1 LTHSG
6 WLECAAQHD
15 KLKCIGHFVDA
26 FRGGLSVISDTTT
39 EVWWGNLVVR
49 SGKLGL
55 CACYTPKLDS
65 RPTFP
70 TIMTSVLEII
80 PLGGIGEFGMNCMA
94 LRYGDEM
101 IILDAGMGFPE
112 ETAYGVDVSIPNFE
126 FLEPYRDD
134 ITAIVL
140 THGHEDHLGALP
152 YILKRFNVPVYCSHF
167 TAGLAESKLEEHELL
182 GDVLLHRVE
191 PRDVVEL
198 GAFTVE
204 FIRVSHSLVDCFSL
218 AIKTPVGTI
227 IHTGDYKVDE
237 TPVIGEPI
245 DLRSFRRYGQD
256 GVLALLS
263 DSTNATVPGRTPSE
277 RAVIPAFEE
286 IFVEA
291 KGRIIVAAFASS
303 IHRLQIVMDV
313 SQQFNRRVCV
323 LGRSM
328 QKNVE
333 VADRLGYLDIPDG
346 LLVSLNQAK
355 LMSDAEVVFLVTGSQ
370 GESRAALSQMATQSY
385 KGLTI
390 DEGDTVVLSARII
403 PGNERLIS
411 RMIGFIYKR
420 GANIIEEKRRLIHVS
435 GHASQE
441 DIRILTEAVRPRY
454 VVPIHGEY
462 RMLFRHKE
470 FVKNHLG
477 YAEDDI
483 ILIENGDVLELDGE
497 RAAVIDKR
505 EVGRTFI
512 DDSGFE
518 EISSDLIRE
527 RKQLAY
533 EGTITLAVT
542 IRDDTGEL
550 LGDPRIVARGVRG
563 LSSNGL
569 GSLGQSSGD
578 DGVAENDMLKGALL
592 VVSAA
597 LAGASRQTLE
607 DDSLLKEHLRVE
619 LKRFIQK
626 QTGSRPVIMPM
637 IIRV

>member
-1 LTHSG
+1 
-6 WLECAAQHD
+6 
-15 KLKCIGHFVDA
+15 
-26 FRGGLSVISDTTT
+26 
-39 EVWWGNLVVR
+39 
-49 SGKLGL
+49 
-55 CACYTPKLDS
+55 
-65 RPTFP
+65 
-70 TIMTSVLEII
+70 VLEII

-94 LRYGDEM
+94 VRYGDEM
-101 IILDAGMGFPE
+101 LILDAGMGFPE
-112 ETAYGVDVSIPNFE
+112 ETAYGVDVCIPDFD
-126 FLEPYRDD
+126 FLEEFRDH

-152 YILKRFNVPVYCSHF
+152 YILKKFNVPVYCSYF
-167 TAGLAESKLEEHELL
+167 TAGLAESKLEEHDLTA
-182 GDVLLHRVE
+182 DTLLHRVA
-191 PRDVVEL
+191 PRDVVDI

-245 DLRSFRRYGQD
+245 DLRSFRRYGQE

-286 IFVEA
+286 IFGEA

-303 IHRLQIVMDV
+303 IHRLQIVLDV
-313 SQQFNRRVCV
+313 AQQFARKVCV

-346 LLVSLNQAK
+346 LLIPLNEAK
-355 LMSDAEVVFLVTGSQ
+355 HLAEEEIVLLVTGSQ

-411 RMIGFIYKR
+411 RMIGNIYKR
-420 GANIIEEKRRLIHVS
+420 GANIIEEKRRLVHVS

-441 DIRILTEAVRPRY
+441 DIRIMTEAVRPKF

-470 FVKNHLG
+470 FVRNHLG
-477 YAEDDI
+477 YDESQI

-497 RAAVIDKR
+497 RAAVVNRR
-505 EVGRTFI
+505 EIGRTFI
-512 DDSGFE
+512 DDTGFE
-518 EISSDLIRE
+518 EIERETVRE
-527 RKQLAY
+527 RKQMAY
-533 EGTITLAVT
+533 EGIVTLVVVVDA
-542 IRDDTGEL
+542 RTGEL
-550 LGDPRIVARGVRG
+550 EMPPEIVTRGVRG
-563 LSSNGL
+563 FDSAN
-569 GSLGQSSGD
+569 GSLKDAQQV
-578 DGVAENDMLKGALL
+578 VA
-592 VVSAA
+592 AA
-597 LAGASRQTLE
+597 ITGASRETLRNE
-607 DDSLLKEHLRVE
+607 ELLKEHVRLE

-626 QTGSRPVIMPM
+626 LSGAKPVILPVVRQ
-637 IIRV
+637 I

>member
-1 LTHSG
+1 VS
-6 WLECAAQHD
+6 
-15 KLKCIGHFVDA
+15 
-26 FRGGLSVISDTTT
+26 
-39 EVWWGNLVVR
+39 
-49 SGKLGL
+49 
-55 CACYTPKLDS
+55 
-65 RPTFP
+65 
-70 TIMTSVLEII
+70 SVLEII

-94 LRYGDEM
+94 VRYGDEM
-101 IILDAGMGFPE
+101 LILDAGMGFPE
-112 ETAYGVDVSIPNFE
+112 ETAYGVDVCIPDFA
-126 FLEPYRDD
+126 FLEEYRDN

-167 TAGLAESKLEEHELL
+167 TAGLAESKLEEHDLT
-182 GDVLLHRVE
+182 GDTLLHRVE
-191 PRDVVEL
+191 PRDVVDI
-198 GAFTVE
+198 GIFKVE

-245 DLRSFRRYGQD
+245 DLRSFRRYGQE

-286 IFVEA
+286 IFAEA
-291 KGRIIVAAFASS
+291 SGRIIVAAFASS
-303 IHRLQIVMDV
+303 IHRLQIVLDV
-313 SQQFNRRVCV
+313 AQQFNRKVCV

-346 LLVSLNQAK
+346 LLISLNQAK
-355 LMSDAEVVFLVTGSQ
+355 EMRDHEVVLLVTGSQ
-370 GESRAALSQMATQSY
+370 GEARAALSQMATQVY
-385 KGLTI
+385 KGITI
-390 DEGDTVVLSARII
+390 EEGDTVVLSARII

-411 RMIGFIYKR
+411 RMIGHIYKR

-441 DIRILTEAVRPRY
+441 DIRIMTEAVKPKF

-477 YAEDDI
+477 FAEDNI

-497 RAAVIDKR
+497 RAAVVNKKEI
-505 EVGRTFI
+505 GRTFI

-518 EISSDLIRE
+518 EIDSETVRQ
-527 RKQLAY
+527 RKQMAY
-533 EGTITLAVT
+533 EGLVTLVITI
-542 IRDDTGEL
+542 DSETGEL
-550 LGDPRIVARGVRG
+550 QAEPEIVARGVRG
-563 LSSNGL
+563 FDSANGL
-569 GSLGQSSGD
+569 LREAQQV
-578 DGVAENDMLKGALL
+578 VA
-592 VVSAA
+592 SAI
-597 LAGASRQTLE
+597 AGASRETMRDE
-607 DDSLLKEHLRVE
+607 SLLKEHVRVE

-626 QTGSRPVIMPM
+626 LTGSRPVIMP
-637 IIRV
+637 VVVQV

>member
-1 LTHSG
+1 M
-6 WLECAAQHD
+6 A
-15 KLKCIGHFVDA
+15 
-26 FRGGLSVISDTTT
+26 
-39 EVWWGNLVVR
+39 
-49 SGKLGL
+49 
-55 CACYTPKLDS
+55 
-65 RPTFP
+65 
-70 TIMTSVLEII
+70 SVLEII

-94 LRYGDEM
+94 VRYGDEM
-101 IILDAGMGFPE
+101 LILDAGMGFPE
-112 ETAYGVDVSIPNFE
+112 ESAYGVDVSIPNFG
-126 FLEPYRDD
+126 FLDEYKDN

-152 YILKRFNVPVYCSHF
+152 YLLKKFNVPVYCSHF

-191 PRDVVEL
+191 PRDVVDI
-198 GAFTVE
+198 GVFQVE

-218 AIKTPVGTI
+218 GIKTPVGTI

-286 IFVEA
+286 IFSEA

-303 IHRLQIVMDV
+303 IHRLQIVLDV
-313 SQQFNRRVCV
+313 AQQFNRHVCV

-333 VADRLGYLDIPDG
+333 VAERLGYLDIPDG
-346 LLVSLNQAK
+346 LLVSLNEAK
-355 LMSDAEVVFLVTGSQ
+355 MMSDDEIVFLVTGSQ

-385 KGLTI
+385 KGLMV

-420 GANIIEEKRRLIHVS
+420 GANIIEEKRRLVHVS

-441 DIRILTEAVRPRY
+441 DIRIMTEAVRPKF

-477 YAEDDI
+477 YSEDNI

-505 EVGRTFI
+505 EIGRTFI
-512 DDSGFE
+512 DESGFK
-518 EISSDLIRE
+518 EIDSETVRE

-533 EGTITLAVT
+533 EGTVTVVVAV
-542 IRDDTGEL
+542 DEETGEL
-550 LGDPRIVARGVRG
+550 DGEPKIAARGVRG
-563 LSSNGL
+563 LSTANGYSQRPENNL
-569 GSLGQSSGD
+569 LED
-578 DGVAENDMLKGALL
+578 AKRVVVAAIQ
-592 VVSAA
+592 
-597 LAGASRQTLE
+597 GASRQTLSDE
-607 DDSLLKEHLRVE
+607 TLLKEHVRVE

-626 QTGSRPVIMPM
+626 QTGARPVITPV
-637 IIRV
+637 IVLI

>member
-1 LTHSG
+1 M
-6 WLECAAQHD
+6 A
-15 KLKCIGHFVDA
+15 
-26 FRGGLSVISDTTT
+26 
-39 EVWWGNLVVR
+39 
-49 SGKLGL
+49 
-55 CACYTPKLDS
+55 
-65 RPTFP
+65 
-70 TIMTSVLEII
+70 SVLEII

-94 LRYGDEM
+94 VRYGDEM

-112 ETAYGVDVSIPNFE
+112 ETAYGVDVSIPNFD

-152 YILKRFNVPVYCSHF
+152 YILKKFNVPVYCSHF

-182 GDVLLHRVE
+182 DDILLHRVE
-191 PRDVVEL
+191 PRDVVDI
-198 GAFTVE
+198 GSFTVE
-204 FIRVSHSLVDCFSL
+204 FIRVSHSLIDCFSL

-286 IFVEA
+286 IFAEA

-303 IHRLQIVMDV
+303 IHRIQIVLDV
-313 SQQFNRRVCV
+313 AQQFNRHVCV

-328 QKNVE
+328 LKNVE

-346 LLVSLNQAK
+346 LLVSLNQTK
-355 LMSDAEVVFLVTGSQ
+355 LMSDDEIVFLVTGSQ

-385 KGLTI
+385 KGLMI

-420 GANIIEEKRRLIHVS
+420 GANIIEEKRRLVHVS

-477 YAEDDI
+477 YAEENI

-505 EVGRTFI
+505 EIGRTFI

-518 EISSDLIRE
+518 EISSDVVRE

-533 EGTITLAVT
+533 EGTLTLVVT
-542 IRDDTGEL
+542 IDGETGESVS
-550 LGDPRIVARGVRG
+550 DPRIVARGVRG
-563 LSSNGL
+563 LSENNGF
-569 GSLGQSSGD
+569 GAAQSTTAPPGRNPMMKEAEQV
-578 DGVAENDMLKGALL
+578 VA
-592 VVSAA
+592 AA
-597 LAGASRQTLE
+597 LTGASRQTLE
-607 DDSLLKEHLRVE
+607 DDTLLKEHLRVE
-619 LKRFIQK
+619 LKRFIFK
-626 QTGSRPVIMPM
+626 QTGAKPVIMP
-637 IIRV
+637 IIVRV

>member
-1 LTHSG
+1 VS
-6 WLECAAQHD
+6 
-15 KLKCIGHFVDA
+15 
-26 FRGGLSVISDTTT
+26 
-39 EVWWGNLVVR
+39 
-49 SGKLGL
+49 
-55 CACYTPKLDS
+55 
-65 RPTFP
+65 
-70 TIMTSVLEII
+70 SVLEII

-94 LRYGDEM
+94 VRYEDEM
-101 IILDAGMGFPE
+101 LILDAGMGFPE
-112 ETAYGVDVSIPNFE
+112 ETAYGVDVCIPNFD
-126 FLEPYRDD
+126 FLEPYRDY

-152 YILKRFNVPVYCSHF
+152 YVLKKFNVPVYCSHF
-167 TAGLAESKLEEHELL
+167 TAGLAESKLEEHDLA
-182 GDVLLHRVE
+182 GDTLLHRVE
-191 PRDVVEL
+191 PRDVVEI
-198 GAFTVE
+198 GVFSVE

-245 DLRSFRRYGQD
+245 DLRSLRRYGQE

-286 IFVEA
+286 IFSEA
-291 KGRIIVAAFASS
+291 RGRIIVAAFASS
-303 IHRLQIVMDV
+303 IHRIQIVLDIA
-313 SQQFNRRVCV
+313 QQFNRRVCV

-333 VADRLGYLDIPDG
+333 IADRLGYLDIPDG
-346 LLVSLNQAK
+346 LLIPLNEAK
-355 LMSDAEVVFLVTGSQ
+355 QRYDHEVVFLVTGSQ
-370 GESRAALSQMATQSY
+370 GEARAALSQMASQSY
-385 KGLTI
+385 KGLMV

-411 RMIGFIYKR
+411 RMIGMIYKR

-441 DIRILTEAVRPRY
+441 DIRIMTEAVRPKF

-477 YAEDDI
+477 YAEENI

-497 RAAVIDKR
+497 RAAVIEKR
-505 EVGRTFI
+505 EVPRTFI

-518 EISSDLIRE
+518 EISSETVRQ
-527 RKQLAY
+527 RRQMAY
-533 EGTITLAVT
+533 EGLVTLIVT
-542 IRDDTGEL
+542 IDAETGEVQ
-550 LGDPRIVARGVRG
+550 GEVEIVARGVRG
-563 LSSNGL
+563 FDSSNGAL
-569 GSLGQSSGD
+569 TD
-578 DGVAENDMLKGALL
+578 ARRVVA
-592 VVSAA
+592 AA
-597 LAGASRQTLE
+597 IAGASRQTLE
-607 DDSLLKEHLRVE
+607 DESLLKEHVRVE

-626 QTGSRPVIMPM
+626 LTGSKPVIMPVVVQ
-637 IIRV
+637 I